1 VNIKRARQAQDLVR
15 SGAKLDEERS
25 QEVLVQVIVEVDAP
39 EELVEALRARLVPQ
53 TSRARLA
60 IGVAGAGERLAVEP
74 AADAV
79 IVAGGGLGEDVR
91 RLLAEARQ
99 AFVPTALLCAA
110 SPSEHA
116 RIAREMG
123 HPAADVLVDEDAERL
138 VSERLAVWLSDEVSS
153 KRVAL
158 AHNFPFMRRAVA
170 EAAVQATAWQN
181 ALIGTVGFVPGSD
194 MPVMT
199 ANQIKMLLQIAA
211 AYGEPLGPE
220 RIKELLA
227 IVGGGFVFRTLARE
241 IVGVV
246 PVLGWAIKGGIG
258 YSGTLAM
265 GKAAIAY
272 FERGADLPAVA
283 RSLTTRMRG
292 SAVE

>member
-1 VNIKRARQAQDLVR
+1 MKVKQAQAVRDLVR

-25 QEVLVQVIVEVDAP
+25 RQVLLQIVVEIDAP
-39 EELVEALRARLVPQ
+39 EELVEALRSRLVPE

-60 IGVAGAGERLAVEP
+60 IGVAGADELLAVEP
-74 AADAV
+74 TADAV
-79 IVAGGGLGEDVR
+79 IIAGGGLGRYVMT
-91 RLLAEARQ
+91 LLAEARK
-99 AFVPTALLCAA
+99 AFIPTVLVCAGA
-110 SPSEHA
+110 TSEHA
-116 RIAREMG
+116 RIAGKTG
-123 HPAADVLVDEDAERL
+123 HPAADVLVDEDVDRL
-138 VSERLAVWLSDEVSS
+138 VGVRLAAWLSEEIPS

-158 AHNFPFMRRAVA
+158 AHNFPFLRRAVA

-181 ALIGTVGFVPGSD
+181 AVIGAVGLIPGAD

-220 RIKELLA
+220 RIKELVA
-227 IVGGGFVFRTLARE
+227 IVGGGFVFRALARQV
-241 IVGVV
+241 VGVI
-246 PVLGWAIKGGIG
+246 PVLGSAVRGGIG

-272 FERGADLPAVA
+272 FERGAGLPAVA
-283 RSLTTRMRG
+283 HSRTTRTRG
-292 SAVE
+292 TTVE